1 MMSGWLSLTLTSTSG
16 MIQSKTMSHFK
27 EDHMFRELAPF
38 LRNRSVLLT
47 VTDLGEDLI
56 RVNVVPKKLKDG
68 ENVALTTPLSVTG
81 TADELDAE
89 LSSTLVGYVGAHLQL
104 KNSLESAKSQMDA
117 AAKAV
122 QEEARS
128 KVKNTSKGSKPQTAA
143 LGDAET
149 EELIKP
155 AEYKPSTNANRSL
168 FDLPEQSTASTAPS
182 FSSSIAT
189 QATAGRD
196 FEEDEILADISEG
209 DSSGEDLEDA
219 A

>member
-1 MMSGWLSLTLTSTSG
+1 MN
-16 MIQSKTMSHFK
+16 HFK
-27 EDHMFRELAPF
+27 ENHMFRELAPF
-38 LRNRSVLLT
+38 LRNRAVLLT

-117 AAKAV
+117 VAKAA
-122 QEEARS
+122 QGEARS

-143 LGDAET
+143 LGNAEAA
-149 EELIKP
+149 ERIEP
-155 AEYKPSTNANRSL
+155 AEYKPSANANRSL
-168 FDLPEQSTASTAPS
+168 FDLSEQPTAPTAPS
-182 FSSSIAT
+182 SSSSIPS
-189 QATAGRD
+189 QAEAGHYS
-196 FEEDEILADISEG
+196 EEEEILADISEG
-209 DSSGEDLEDA
+209 ESSGEDLEDA